1 MPLLYIFSFKI
12 LIVIITLILQVE
24 LQAAELILKVSYL

>member
-24 LQAAELILKVSYL
+24 LQVAELILKVSCL

>member
-12 LIVIITLILQVE
+12 LIVIITVILQVE
-24 LQAAELILKVSYL
+24 LQVAELTLKVSCL